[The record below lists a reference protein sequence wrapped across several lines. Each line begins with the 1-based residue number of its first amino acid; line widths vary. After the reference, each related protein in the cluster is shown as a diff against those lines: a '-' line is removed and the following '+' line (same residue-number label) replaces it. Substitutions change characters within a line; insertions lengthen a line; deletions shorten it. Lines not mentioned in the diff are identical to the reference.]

1 MGNSYTPTDVYAL
14 VNEIVEQATGQK
26 DIAVVDTT
34 SFVSVGAQ
42 LVGTQIAAENTLN
55 AISTVL
61 ARTIFSVRPYRG
73 SLDIMRVS
81 AERWGAIIRKIIP
94 LPMDAEES
102 QDMNTDI
109 NSDQLDDGK
118 SIDMFKIKKP
128 QVIQLSFWG
137 TKKLQVHITR
147 FRDQLSL
154 AFTSEAEFMA
164 FIDAV
169 MTEFFNSLER
179 MNEAR
184 TRGVLCN
191 AIAGTYAMAET
202 TPSCVV
208 DLTAAFN
215 EKFSTSYT
223 REQLLTTYAEDFLKF
238 FVAEI
243 KKYSKR
249 LKDSTAMYHANVLGK
264 KILHHTP
271 QSLQKFIAYEP
282 YFIDSE
288 TQVLPTVYN
297 DELLR
302 IADYEGVNFW
312 QDPATPEKIICKP
325 TYLKEEDATTID
337 ASDAVEL
344 DCVIGLLYDQ
354 EFMGVLPQ
362 FDYAATSPFNSAG
375 GYWNQHYH
383 YRFNNFTDYTENH
396 ILFIMGAGGEEPT
409 ETYTITY
416 DVNGGEG
423 TIEAVEVTAGESI
436 TLDDGSGIT
445 PPEGKEFKGWALS
458 ADAQNPTITSPYTP
472 DRTRTIYAVYGDV

>member
-1 MGNSYTPTDVYAL
+1 MANSYTPTDVYAL

-26 DIAVVDTT
+26 SIAVVDTT

-81 AERWGAIIRKIIP
+81 AERWGAIIRKVIP
-94 LPMDAEES
+94 LPMEAEKS

-109 NSDQLDDGK
+109 DGDQLDDGE
-118 SIDMFKIKKP
+118 SIDMFKINKP
-128 QVIQLSFWG
+128 KVIQLAFWG

-147 FRDQLSL
+147 FRDQLSM

-179 MNEAR
+179 MNEGR

-191 AIAGTYAMAET
+191 AIAGTYAMAAT

-208 DLTAAFN
+208 DLTAGYNA
-215 EKFSTSYT
+215 KYSTTYS
-223 REQLLTTYAEDFLKF
+223 RDELLTTYAESFLKY
-238 FVAEI
+238 FVAEV
-243 KKYSKR
+243 KKYSSK
-249 LKDSTAMYHANVLGK
+249 LKDSTSLYHANVLSK

-271 QSLQKFIAYEP
+271 KNLQKLIAFEP

-302 IADYEGVNFW
+302 LVDYEGVNFW
-312 QDPATPEKIICKP
+312 QDPLTPEKVICKP
-325 TYLKEEDATTID
+325 TYLKESDATTID
-337 ASDAVEL
+337 ASDAVEI
-344 DCVIGLLYDQ
+344 DCVIGLLYDVD
-354 EFMGVLPQ
+354 FMGVLPQ

-383 YRFNNFTDYTENH
+383 YRFLNFTDYTENH
-396 ILFIMGAGGEEPT
+396 ILFIMGAGGDSKSKT
-409 ETYTITY
+409 KST
-416 DVNGGEG
+416 
-423 TIEAVEVTAGESI
+423 
-436 TLDDGSGIT
+436 
-445 PPEGKEFKGWALS
+445 K
-458 ADAQNPTITSPYTP
+458 
-472 DRTRTIYAVYGDV
+472 

>member
-1 MGNSYTPTDVYAL
+1 MANSYTPTDVYAL

-26 DIAVVDTT
+26 SIAVVDTT

-81 AERWGAIIRKIIP
+81 AERWGAIIRKVIP
-94 LPMDAEES
+94 LPMEAEKS

-109 NSDQLDDGK
+109 DGDQLDDGE
-118 SIDMFKIKKP
+118 SIDMFKINKP
-128 QVIQLSFWG
+128 KVIQLAFWG

-147 FRDQLSL
+147 FRDQLSM

-191 AIAGTYAMAET
+191 AIAGTYAMAAT

-208 DLTAAFN
+208 DLTAGYN
-215 EKFSTSYT
+215 TKYDTSYT
-223 REQLLTTYAEDFLKF
+223 REQLLTTYAESFLKY
-238 FVAEI
+238 FVAEV
-243 KKYSKR
+243 KKYSKK
-249 LKDSTAMYHANVLGK
+249 LKDSTSLYHANVLSK

-271 QSLQKFIAYEP
+271 QNLQKFIAYEP

-302 IADYEGVNFW
+302 IVDYEGVNFW

-325 TYLKEEDATTID
+325 TYLKESDATTID
-337 ASDAVEL
+337 ASDAVEI
-344 DCVIGLLYDQ
+344 DCVIGLLYDID
-354 EFMGVLPQ
+354 FMGVLPQ

-375 GYWNQHYH
+375 GC
-383 YRFNNFTDYTENH
+383 
-396 ILFIMGAGGEEPT
+396 L
-409 ETYTITY
+409 
-416 DVNGGEG
+416 
-423 TIEAVEVTAGESI
+423 
-436 TLDDGSGIT
+436 
-445 PPEGKEFKGWALS
+445 
-458 ADAQNPTITSPYTP
+458 
-472 DRTRTIYAVYGDV
+472 